1 MLSREC
7 HLRDLAQVDN
17 VLPNDNPSPDP
28 QNITEFTPAANESLQ
43 ARIERL
49 SRERPPIFTS
59 RWSEIVFIFSISMSQ
74 FLTEYFVSG
83 FTVILPTLT
92 TELDIPQAAMVWPAT
107 AFSLVIASTL
117 LVFGRLGD
125 MWGGYPV
132 FMWGLA
138 WLLIWSIITGFSI
151 NPLMLD
157 CCRALQGLGAAAI
170 LPTGV
175 MLIGSLYR
183 PGPRKNLVF
192 AVYGTSAVFGFF
204 GGILMAGIVG
214 QFTRWGF
221 YFWIGAI
228 LAAITMMT
236 SVFSIPCPH
245 TNDHS
250 SSKTK
255 MDYPGAI
262 TIVCGLILVV
272 SSILQSAHAA
282 AGWRTPY
289 IPVCLGLGVSSLF
302 AAGYIETRVSAQPL
316 LPASIF
322 TTPCMSPLLL
332 ALFLLY
338 GTWGIFSVYGTL
350 YFQNI
355 MSASPLQVVAWYV
368 PLGLA
373 GLVISIIEGY
383 ILHLVPGRVL
393 LIISGLGALGS
404 QLLIALIPIGGS
416 YWAWVFPAVIF
427 STVGIDL
434 STILMT
440 VFVTTTFPTA
450 QQGLAGSVINSVLQL
465 GVAFILGLTD
475 IIQSAT
481 EDEAGLGKSYKNTFW
496 FGVGAA
502 AASLVI
508 LAIWGKV
515 PKASSDLTSDE
526 KAELLDEIKSLV
538 DEAASRFGG
547 RLDVVISN
555 VGWTQMR
562 QFSDLDNNVD
572 EDDWDRC
579 YTANVKSHLWL
590 FHAAKQ
596 YLEESNKREAGGAVF
611 VSTASLAGVIPSG
624 SSIPYA
630 VTKAAQIHL
639 GKCLATIAAP
649 LIRVNTISPGILLTV
664 SKHLCHLDRHH
675 LILNQEWGLSFPAER
690 LETARN
696 KNKLG
701 RFATVE
707 DVAEQVRTFVVSKSV
722 TGQNGI
728 IDAGFGI

>member
-1 MLSREC
+1 MLTIPPIEC
-7 HLRDLAQVDN
+7 SPRALTQGVDP
-17 VLPNDNPSPDP
+17 VPNNNPSPDLHD
-28 QNITEFTPAANESLQ
+28 AAAIDESLQ

-49 SRERPPIFTS
+49 GRERPPILTT
-59 RWSEIVFIFSISMSQ
+59 RWSEIIFVFSISMSQ

-83 FTVILPTLT
+83 FTVILPTLIK
-92 TELDIPQAAMVWPAT
+92 ELDIPQAASVWPAT

-138 WLLIWSIITGFSI
+138 WLLGWSIIAGFSI

-157 CCRALQGLGAAAI
+157 MCRALQGLGAAAF

-175 MLIGSLYR
+175 MLMGSLYR

-204 GGILMAGIVG
+204 GGILVAGVVG

-228 LAAITMMT
+228 LTAITLLT
-236 SVFSIPCPH
+236 SVLSIPRPH
-245 TNDHS
+245 
-250 SSKTK
+250 SKDQSPSKVK
-255 MDYPGAI
+255 MDYPGAT
-262 TIVCGLILVV
+262 TIVSGLILVV
-272 SSILQSAHAA
+272 FSILQSAHAP
-282 AGWRTPY
+282 AGWTTPY
-289 IPVCLGLGVSSLF
+289 IPVCLVLGVLSLL
-302 AAGYIETRVSAQPL
+302 AAVYIETRVSAHPL

-373 GLVISIIEGY
+373 GLILSIIEGF

-393 LIISGLGALGS
+393 LIISGLGAVGS
-404 QLLIALIPIGGS
+404 QLLIALIPLGGS

-440 VFVTTTFPTA
+440 VFVTTSFPTA

-465 GVAFILGLTD
+465 GVAFVLALTD

-481 EDEAGLGKSYKNTFW
+481 VDEAGLGRSYKNTFW

-502 AASLVI
+502 SVSLLI
-508 LAIWGKV
+508 LVIWGKV
-515 PKASSDLTSDE
+515 PKASSDLTADE
-526 KAELLDEIKSLV
+526 KAELME
-538 DEAASRFGG
+538 EA
-547 RLDVVISN
+547 
-555 VGWTQMR
+555 M
-562 QFSDLDNNVD
+562 
-572 EDDWDRC
+572 
-579 YTANVKSHLWL
+579 
-590 FHAAKQ
+590 
-596 YLEESNKREAGGAVF
+596 
-611 VSTASLAGVIPSG
+611 
-624 SSIPYA
+624 
-630 VTKAAQIHL
+630 
-639 GKCLATIAAP
+639 
-649 LIRVNTISPGILLTV
+649 
-664 SKHLCHLDRHH
+664 
-675 LILNQEWGLSFPAER
+675 
-690 LETARN
+690 
-696 KNKLG
+696 
-701 RFATVE
+701 
-707 DVAEQVRTFVVSKSV
+707 AEQRRR
-722 TGQNGI
+722 
-728 IDAGFGI
+728 

>member
-1 MLSREC
+1 MTHQSLSSSPPQRVPSNTSATSTTLSREC
-7 HLRDLAQVDN
+7 SDGLPQVVDP
-17 VLPNDNPSPDP
+17 LPIDTPSPGHHD
-28 QNITEFTPAANESLQ
+28 IAESTPPVDESLQ

-49 SRERPPIFTS
+49 GRERPPIFTTH
-59 RWSEIVFIFSISMSQ
+59 WSEIIFVFSISMSQ

-83 FTVILPTLT
+83 FTVILPTLIK
-92 TELDIPQAAMVWPAT
+92 ELDIPQAASVWPAT

-132 FMWGLA
+132 FMWGLS
-138 WLLIWSIITGFSI
+138 WLLVWSIIAGFSI

-157 CCRALQGLGAAAI
+157 FCRALQGLGAAAF

-175 MLIGSLYR
+175 MLMGSLYR

-214 QFTRWGF
+214 EFNRWGF

-228 LAAITMMT
+228 LTAITLLT
-236 SVFSIPCPH
+236 SVLSIPRLPK
-245 TNDHS
+245 DHP
-250 SSKTK
+250 SKAK

-262 TIVCGLILVV
+262 TIVCGLVLVV
-272 SSILQSAHAA
+272 FSILQSAHAP

-289 IPVCLGLGVSSLF
+289 IPVCLVLGVASLL
-302 AAGYIETRVSAQPL
+302 AAVYIETRVAPQPL
-316 LPASIF
+316 LPPSIF

-368 PLGLA
+368 PLGVA
-373 GLVISIIEGY
+373 GLIISVIEGF

-393 LIISGLGALGS
+393 LIISGLGAVGS
-404 QLLIALIPIGGS
+404 QLLIALIPLGGG

-427 STVGIDL
+427 STIGIDL

-465 GVAFILGLTD
+465 GVAFVLALTD
-475 IIQSAT
+475 VLQSAT
-481 EDEAGLGKSYKNTFW
+481 VDEAGLGRSYKNTFW

-502 AASLVI
+502 AVSLLI

-515 PKASSDLTSDE
+515 PKASSDLTADE
-526 KAELLDEIKSLV
+526 KAELLE
-538 DEAASRFGG
+538 EA
-547 RLDVVISN
+547 
-555 VGWTQMR
+555 M
-562 QFSDLDNNVD
+562 
-572 EDDWDRC
+572 
-579 YTANVKSHLWL
+579 
-590 FHAAKQ
+590 
-596 YLEESNKREAGGAVF
+596 
-611 VSTASLAGVIPSG
+611 
-624 SSIPYA
+624 
-630 VTKAAQIHL
+630 
-639 GKCLATIAAP
+639 
-649 LIRVNTISPGILLTV
+649 
-664 SKHLCHLDRHH
+664 
-675 LILNQEWGLSFPAER
+675 
-690 LETARN
+690 
-696 KNKLG
+696 
-701 RFATVE
+701 
-707 DVAEQVRTFVVSKSV
+707 AEQANRGTLR
-722 TGQNGI
+722 
-728 IDAGFGI
+728 DA